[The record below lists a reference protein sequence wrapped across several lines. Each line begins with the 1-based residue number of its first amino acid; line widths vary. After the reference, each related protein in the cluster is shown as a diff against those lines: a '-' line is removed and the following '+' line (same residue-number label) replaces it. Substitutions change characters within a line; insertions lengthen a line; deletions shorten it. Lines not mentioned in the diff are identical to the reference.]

1 MKQLYKD
8 KNDSALLGGSY
19 LRIAIC
25 DDERKQIDIIKG
37 YLSDAFS
44 DINYSVLEAQSGEE
58 LIEISK
64 NEKFDLIFLDIEM
77 KVLNGIETG
86 NVMREN
92 NPDAIIAFVTGF
104 KDYALQA
111 YKIRAFDYIIKP
123 LTQKKFDAF
132 ARDARKRLVEIR
144 FRKEKNSKLL
154 VKSRSVTAEVPF
166 NEIVYFEKS
175 GHQIIVHM
183 TNGENVAYYDSFK
196 ELKKTVGEEMFV
208 QCHQGYIVSLDQVA
222 SYRDKVISL
231 RGEFY
236 HDIPVSKAYIKPVKA
251 AIERR
256 LFD

>member
-1 MKQLYKD
+1 MK
-8 KNDSALLGGSY
+8 
-19 LRIAIC
+19 IAIC

-37 YLSDAFS
+37 YLEDAFS
-44 DINYSVLEAQSGEE
+44 DVGFTVFEAQSGED
-58 LIEISK
+58 LIELT
-64 NEKFDLIFLDIEM
+64 EGERFDLIFLDIEM
-77 KVLNGIETG
+77 KELNGIQTG
-86 NVMREN
+86 NVMRER

-123 LTQKKFDAF
+123 LTQKKFDSF
-132 ARDARKRLVEIR
+132 IRDVKKRFVEIR
-144 FRKEKNSKLL
+144 LRREKNSKLL

-166 NEIVYFEKS
+166 SEIVYFEKS
-175 GHQIIVHM
+175 GHQIIVHK
-183 TNGENVAYYDSFK
+183 TNGDNVAYYDSFK
-196 ELKKTVGEEMFV
+196 ELRKIVGDEMFV
-208 QCHQGYIVSLDQVA
+208 QCHQGYIVNLDQIA

-231 RGEFY
+231 RGDYY